1 MREWGGVGEWGVVV
15 WLEFKIFESRCVNAT
30 LYHHIK
36 KGPDSQPHTE
46 KGIHTDLFL
55 YIYIY
60 RKTKRE
66 AQTDRHPYRLLKQK
80 EEKTPSPILF
90 CKKNTRKCLYLIRQ
104 AMKSVQNILRLR
116 SNGLFKQF
124 KFWDIWINH

>member
-80 EEKTPSPILF
+80 EEKNTFPNLILQKEHKEMF
-90 CKKNTRKCLYLIRQ
+90 
-104 AMKSVQNILRLR
+104 IL
-116 SNGLFKQF
+116 N
-124 KFWDIWINH
+124 